1 MPYNTAVSWVPIHT
15 WSVSSSSNDWQT
27 HFQANHPDIYK
38 EIEIKEEDLVD
49 ILEGEE
55 NDK

>member
-1 MPYNTAVSWVPIHT
+1 MPYDTTISFVPIHT
-15 WSVSSSSNDWQT
+15 WSVSSSSNEWQKYYVQT
-27 HFQANHPDIYK
+27 IYDTCK

>member
-1 MPYNTAVSWVPIHT
+1 MPYNTTIQWVPIST
-15 WSVSSSSNDWQT
+15 WSVSSSSNDWQIYV
-27 HFQANHPDIYK
+27 QANSDTCK

-49 ILEGEE
+49 ILGGEE